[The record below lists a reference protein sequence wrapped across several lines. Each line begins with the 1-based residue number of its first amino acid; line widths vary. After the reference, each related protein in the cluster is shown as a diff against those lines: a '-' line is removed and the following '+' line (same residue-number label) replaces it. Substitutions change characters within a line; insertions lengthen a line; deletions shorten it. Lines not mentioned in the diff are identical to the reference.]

1 MQGKR
6 SVLDQKP
13 QVKARGCTYTSMQK
27 PVLIKPAKK
36 FIVFGKPSI
45 GKEEIKAVTEVLK
58 SGWIGTGPKV
68 KEFEIEFAKYVGA
81 KHAVA
86 VSHCTGGLHIAL
98 EAVGV
103 GPGDEVIAPSLTFAA
118 TINAIEY
125 ARATPVLVDVD
136 PKTHNI
142 DPKAIERAITKRT
155 KAIMPVHFGG
165 LACDMKAIFALAKKH
180 NLFVVEDAAHAMGTV
195 YGGTRIGGFK
205 NSLAVFSFYPNKNL
219 TSIEGGMIT
228 TNSPELARKL
238 EILSLHG
245 MDNEAWKRYK
255 SGTKLILYEVV
266 SRGYKYNM
274 TDVQAAVGL
283 VQLKKFET
291 MQKKREEYAKIYEKY
306 FSNLKGI
313 SLQEKSKND
322 PKNKHALHLYTLVM
336 DLPKFKIDRNEM
348 VSLIKSYNIGAAI
361 HYKGVHL
368 HTHFKQTLKH
378 DPAKLPHTTRI
389 SESIFSLPLTPV
401 MTEAEAHYV
410 GQTVR
415 SLIEAN
421 YV

>member
-1 MQGKR
+1 MKKDIG
-6 SVLDQKP
+6 L
-13 QVKARGCTYTSMQK
+13 
-27 PVLIKPAKK
+27 KPAKK

-45 GKEEIKAVTEVLK
+45 GQDEIRAVTEVLK

-68 KEFEIEFAKYVGA
+68 KEFEVEFAKYVGA

-125 ARATPVLVDVD
+125 AGATPVLVDVD
-136 PKTHNI
+136 PKTHNL
-142 DPKAIERAITKRT
+142 DPKAIERAITKKT

-165 LACDMKAIFALAKKH
+165 LACDLKAIFALAKKH
-180 NLFVVEDAAHAMGTV
+180 NLFVIEDAAHAMGTV
-195 YGGTRIGGFK
+195 YQGTRIGGFK

-228 TNSPELARKL
+228 TNSKKLARKL
-238 EILSLHG
+238 EVLSLHG

-274 TDVQAAVGL
+274 TDIQAAVGL
-283 VQLKKFET
+283 VQLKKFDA
-291 MQKKREEYAKIYEKY
+291 MQKKREEYAKVYEKY
-306 FSNLKGI
+306 FGNLQGI
-313 SLQEKSKND
+313 SLQEKPND
-322 PKNKHALHLYTLVM
+322 QKNKHALHLYTLVM

-348 VSLIKSYNIGAAI
+348 VSLIKSHNIGAAI
-361 HYKGVHL
+361 HYKGIHL
-368 HTHFKQTLKH
+368 HSHFKRTLKH
-378 DPAKLPHTTRI
+378 DPATLPHTTRI

-401 MTEAEAHYV
+401 MSLSDAHYI
-410 GQTVR
+410 GKTVR
-415 SLIEAN
+415 ALVEAN